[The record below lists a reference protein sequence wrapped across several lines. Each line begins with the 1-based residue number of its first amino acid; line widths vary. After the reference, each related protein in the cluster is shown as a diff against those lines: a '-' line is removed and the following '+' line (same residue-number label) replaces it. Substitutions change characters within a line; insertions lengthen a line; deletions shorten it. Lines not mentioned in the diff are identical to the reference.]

1 MIQHPV
7 SKEVILQKVKTI
19 VCEQEEIIFAYIFGS
34 FTEKED
40 YRDIDLAIYLDETH
54 PRVSNLF
61 YDIELSRKI
70 EEMVKIPVDIIVLN
84 YAPDRLVYRASK
96 GLLLKDEDE
105 ELRSDFL
112 LFRWKRYLDFQEVLK
127 KYRQELKSASR

>member
-1 MIQHPV
+1 MIQHPA
-7 SKEVILQKVKTI
+7 SKEVILQKVKTL
-19 VCEQEEIIFAYIFGS
+19 VYEHEEIIFAYLFGS

-61 YDIELSRKI
+61 YDIELSREI
-70 EEMVKIPVDIIVLN
+70 EEIVKIPVDIIILN

-96 GLLLKDEDE
+96 GLLLKDKDE